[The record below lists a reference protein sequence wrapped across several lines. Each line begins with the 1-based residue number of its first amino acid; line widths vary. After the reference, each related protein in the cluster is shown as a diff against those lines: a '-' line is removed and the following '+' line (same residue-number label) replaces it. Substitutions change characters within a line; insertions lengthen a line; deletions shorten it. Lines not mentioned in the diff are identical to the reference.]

1 VCLPNHG
8 PASHLTIVLIIGFG
22 MVFKVVV
29 SLQFSIEVAYRFV
42 FLLVI

>member
-8 PASHLTIVLIIGFG
+8 PAFHLSIVLIIEFG

-29 SLQFSIEVAYRFV
+29 SLQFSIKVTYRFV
-42 FLLVI
+42 VLLVI